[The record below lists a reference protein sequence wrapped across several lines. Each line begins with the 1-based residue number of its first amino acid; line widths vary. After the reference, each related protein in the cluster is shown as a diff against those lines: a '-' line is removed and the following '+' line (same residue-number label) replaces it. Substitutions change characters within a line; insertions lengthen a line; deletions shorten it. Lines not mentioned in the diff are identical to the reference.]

1 MSLLNLLEE
10 FVMFEKIRK
19 MKNKKGFTLVELI
32 VVLVILAILAALL
45 VPAHDRLHRQGKP
58 GEGLSRLSARMVVM
72 ATQTLI
78 DEQYGTVKLADT
90 QKLKAD
96 VVISASESTDIAD
109 DGTVTVNKTDIEK
122 LSETPSTSVMAQ
134 VQINTT
140 AGNTPIAKITQ
151 FKYGSNGK
159 TCTYDGTK
167 GTYTVTDG
175 TLTAG

>member
-1 MSLLNLLEE
+1 
-10 FVMFEKIRK
+10 MFEKIRK

-45 VPAHDRLHRQGKP
+45 VPALTGYIDKAKEQSITA
-58 GEGLSRLSARMVVM
+58 ECRMAVM
-72 ATQTLI
+72 ATQTL
-78 DEQYGTVKLADT
+78 
-90 QKLKAD
+90 
-96 VVISASESTDIAD
+96 ISASESTDIAD

>member
-1 MSLLNLLEE
+1 
-10 FVMFEKIRK
+10 MFEIIRK

-32 VVLVILAILAALL
+32 VVLVILVILAILAALL
-45 VPAHDRLHRQGKP
+45 IPALTGYIDKAKEQSITA
-58 GEGLSRLSARMVVM
+58 ECRMAVM

-96 VVISASESTDIAD
+96 VVISASKSTDIAD

-122 LSETPSTSVMAQ
+122 LSETPNTSVMAQ

>member
-32 VVLVILAILAALL
+32 VLVILAILAALL
-45 VPAHDRLHRQGKP
+45 VPALTGYIDKAKEQSITA
-58 GEGLSRLSARMVVM
+58 ECRMAVM